1 MGSEKQKIVR
11 NRNVVFHEYD
21 TMEENEKG
29 TKFTFEGVADL
40 TPRQILSE
48 SITND
53 VGVPK

>member
-1 MGSEKQKIVR
+1 M
-11 NRNVVFHEYD
+11 FHEHD

-40 TPRQILSE
+40 TPRQIFSE

-53 VGVPK
+53 AGVPK